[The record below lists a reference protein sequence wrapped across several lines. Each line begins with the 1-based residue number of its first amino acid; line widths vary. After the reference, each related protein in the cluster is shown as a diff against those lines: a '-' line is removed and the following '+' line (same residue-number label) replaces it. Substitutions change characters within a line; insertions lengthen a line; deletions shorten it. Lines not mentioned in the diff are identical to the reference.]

1 MTKVNLVST
10 DVEVTGKFQFSLRGK
25 EKIKKSKLTNIDSFV
40 PIGKKQE
47 DRLRFLSENGEID
60 TLFIG
65 APIVIFKPDE
75 SEIDRHNVKVLIQH
89 FDVFLP
95 DVPEAEWQKMVQ
107 KKIKKSN
114 PKFSLVNVDKKNI
127 EKFENEQILV
137 KTRASLYND
146 SMTLERLKWL
156 CSVLGVGYR
165 SSTTD
170 TERLKVEY
178 ITKLDKF
185 LQYSKENIAKFNEF
199 VNNIKRT
206 EGLYYIN
213 LFMEKGLVKEFGSIY
228 KVGDV
233 PVGSNKD
240 EVIQYFQENIE
251 LFQNYKKLA
260 LESEN

>member
-1 MTKVNLVST
+1 MSTVNLVNV
-10 DVEVTGKFQFSLRGK
+10 DVEVTGKFQFSLSNK
-25 EKIKKSKLTNIDSFV
+25 NSIKKTKLTNIDSFV
-40 PIGKKQE
+40 PVGKTQQ
-47 DRLRFLSENGEID
+47 DRLRFLSENGEVD

-65 APIVIFKPDE
+65 KPIVIFNPD
-75 SEIDRHNVKVLIQH
+75 SSVIDKHNVKVLIQH

-95 DVPEAEWQKMVQ
+95 DIPEAEWKKMVE

-114 PKFSLVNVDKKNI
+114 PKFTLVNVDKKNI
-127 EKFENEQILV
+127 EKFQTEQNLI
-137 KTRASLYND
+137 KTRSMLYNEN
-146 SMTLERLKWL
+146 MTLERLKWL
-156 CSVLGVGYR
+156 CSSLGVGYR
-165 SSTTD
+165 SATTD
-170 TERLKVEY
+170 TERLKIEY

-185 LQYSKENIAKFNEF
+185 LQTSKENITRFVDF

-213 LFMEKGLVKEFGSIY
+213 LFMEKNLVKEFGSIY

-260 LESEN
+260 LETEN